1 MYIYRNG
8 ADEAV
13 IYGQTK
19 RDRESEFQLLSVLRQ
34 PKLKAKL

>member
-19 RDRESEFQLLSVLRQ
+19 RDRVSAPQRSSAAKAES
-34 PKLKAKL
+34 